1 MKTLFV
7 SIVLTLS
14 SFILSAQVPSET
26 TSEGTTI
33 TISIPVQSSE
43 GNIIIGLYNQTNFM
57 KNPSEGL
64 TGEIV
69 DGKATVTF
77 TNVASG
83 EHAVIL
89 FHDKNLNKTM
99 DFDYNG
105 MPLEMYGMSNNPMS
119 YGPPQWIDAKF
130 EVIGDPIEMEIRM

>member
-7 SIVLTLS
+7 SIALTFS
-14 SFILSAQVPSET
+14 SFLLSAQAPSET

-33 TISIPVQSSE
+33 TILVPVQSSE
-43 GNIIIGLYNQTNFM
+43 GNIVVGLYNQTNFM

-77 TNVASG
+77 TNVPTG
-83 EHAVIL
+83 EYAVIL
-89 FHDKNLNKTM
+89 YHDKNLNKNM
-99 DFDYNG
+99 DFDLNG

-119 YGPPQWIDAKF
+119 YGPPQWSDAKF
-130 EVIGDPIEMEIRM
+130 EVIESPIEMEIRM